1 MKCLEHPKLKLIIS
15 EMFKTLRV
23 FFQFIYLCR
32 IRIKSGQHCLKIR
45 STYRKQRGYFPS
57 FVAKPLFAWSTW
69 PENLVNKL
77 GHLPNTFCTYNVQNM
92 SKKNRGKNLFSK
104 SLPRISLIISIFQ
117 VIPQLLPGRRRGGRW
132 ARGRVSRKRS

>member
-1 MKCLEHPKLKLIIS
+1 MGLSVAIILIIS

-77 GHLPNTFCTYNVQNM
+77 GYLPNTFCTHNVQNM
-92 SKKNRGKNLFSK
+92 SKKKRGKYLFAK
-104 SLPRISLIISIFQ
+104 YLPRISLIFSILPF
-117 VIPQLLPGRRRGGRW
+117 IPLRQPARRLDDTEYQLLTEL
-132 ARGRVSRKRS
+132 V